1 MLTRKVNLDTDTIIC
16 SDFSGIQFERLS
28 GGKKIGTA
36 DTMLGQISGPAL
48 AGPAASMTALIPFYY
63 RCRKINADFVLI
75 F

>member
-16 SDFSGIQFERLS
+16 SDFSGIKWS
-28 GGKKIGTA
+28 KKNGTA

-63 RCRKINADFVLI
+63 RCR
-75 F
+75 